1 MIKTTIMNR
10 IKSIKINVR
19 ISLLMVMLVSFG
31 MAASAQNVI
40 SGIVSEMVGNTK
52 EPVLGAN
59 VVLVNSQNRYI
70 KGAVTDFNGNYTLQV
85 PANAGKLKVRVSYIG
100 MKTKTVNYNGQT
112 TLNFTLESDE
122 ANKVKEIKVV
132 SRRSDRMGVSRLEQT
147 SSMQTLQVG
156 EIVEQ
161 SPIGTIEEALQ
172 GQISG
177 LDINLGGDPGARSSI
192 RIRGTSTLDGDAEPL
207 IVVDGVPYDVDISND
222 FSFQTANEEDF
233 GALLNIAPSNI
244 ESIDVLKDASATA
257 IYGSKGANGVLLI
270 NTKRGSYGK
279 TQFSFSTKFTVKK
292 EPASIPLLN
301 GRQYT
306 SLMQD
311 ELWNAANSKGISNA
325 SSEMDM
331 LFNADEINYNKAY
344 KYYDEYNCDTD
355 WLDAVK
361 QDAVITDNNF
371 SMSGGGEKATYR
383 FSLGYYNEQGTTKG
397 TGLDRLST
405 QFKITYNFS
414 DRLRVHTDFSF
425 TNTEKEANV
434 LDNARSMA
442 QKKMPNL
449 SPYWIDD
456 VTGLATGRYFM
467 QESDF
472 QGGYKDNYN
481 PVALVDLGFN
491 KTTMRE
497 EKMKVMLEYEFPFH
511 LRFQG
516 WVALNMKTNKNKKFL
531 PQEATGVLWTNSNAN
546 QATDATSDGFTLQSE
561 AKLLYNNVLGKK
573 HGLTATAIFR
583 TYQSQSFNSS
593 SVTYGNASSN
603 LSDPVVGSVVS
614 SSGSGNSEA
623 RSVSFIGQ
631 AVYSYDERYVLKA
644 SVNYEGNSAMGGRNR
659 FGTYPA
665 FGLAWNIDK
674 EHFWSESFHKW
685 FTEGKLRFGLGWA
698 GKAPSGAARYYGAY
712 TSLGQY
718 MDMQAIHA
726 IRMQLENLKWQ
737 STREYDFG
745 VDLRLWDKLNI
756 TFDYYD
762 KKTSD
767 LLLKDTKLPSTT
779 GYDKIAW
786 INSGVLSNKGFEL
799 RFDYQVL
806 KKKDW
811 FVSVNANISRNVN
824 KVEELPSTYKYENY
838 TFGNGNYALRILEN
852 APIGSFYGYRYKG
865 VYQNAE
871 DTYARDKNGTVM
883 RDYNGNPIIM
893 RNGSTQAFPGDAKYE
908 DINHDGVINE
918 NDIVYLGNANPKLI
932 GGGGFQV
939 KWKDLTLTTF
949 FYGRFGQK
957 IINKARMNLES
968 MYGTGNQ
975 STAVLSRWRAEG
987 DQTDIPRALYGMGYN
1002 YLGSDRFV
1010 EDATFVRL
1018 KTLSLSWNVPKKLL
1032 QKLNWG
1038 ISRANVFV
1046 TGYDLF
1052 TWTGYKGQ
1060 DPEVSLPSATKLVE
1074 DNATTPVSKRFAF
1087 GLTVNF

>member
-383 FSLGYYNEQGTTKG
+383 FSLGY
-397 TGLDRLST
+397 
-405 QFKITYNFS
+405 
-414 DRLRVHTDFSF
+414 
-425 TNTEKEANV
+425 
-434 LDNARSMA
+434 
-442 QKKMPNL
+442 
-449 SPYWIDD
+449 
-456 VTGLATGRYFM
+456 
-467 QESDF
+467 
-472 QGGYKDNYN
+472 
-481 PVALVDLGFN
+481 
-491 KTTMRE
+491 
-497 EKMKVMLEYEFPFH
+497 
-511 LRFQG
+511 
-516 WVALNMKTNKNKKFL
+516 
-531 PQEATGVLWTNSNAN
+531 
-546 QATDATSDGFTLQSE
+546 
-561 AKLLYNNVLGKK
+561 
-573 HGLTATAIFR
+573 TA
-583 TYQSQSFNSS
+583 
-593 SVTYGNASSN
+593 
-603 LSDPVVGSVVS
+603 
-614 SSGSGNSEA
+614 
-623 RSVSFIGQ
+623 
-631 AVYSYDERYVLKA
+631 
-644 SVNYEGNSAMGGRNR
+644 
-659 FGTYPA
+659 
-665 FGLAWNIDK
+665 
-674 EHFWSESFHKW
+674 
-685 FTEGKLRFGLGWA
+685 
-698 GKAPSGAARYYGAY
+698 
-712 TSLGQY
+712 
-718 MDMQAIHA
+718 
-726 IRMQLENLKWQ
+726 
-737 STREYDFG
+737 
-745 VDLRLWDKLNI
+745 
-756 TFDYYD
+756 
-762 KKTSD
+762 
-767 LLLKDTKLPSTT
+767 
-779 GYDKIAW
+779 
-786 INSGVLSNKGFEL
+786 
-799 RFDYQVL
+799 
-806 KKKDW
+806 
-811 FVSVNANISRNVN
+811 
-824 KVEELPSTYKYENY
+824 
-838 TFGNGNYALRILEN
+838 
-852 APIGSFYGYRYKG
+852 
-865 VYQNAE
+865 
-871 DTYARDKNGTVM
+871 
-883 RDYNGNPIIM
+883 
-893 RNGSTQAFPGDAKYE
+893 
-908 DINHDGVINE
+908 
-918 NDIVYLGNANPKLI
+918 
-932 GGGGFQV
+932 
-939 KWKDLTLTTF
+939 
-949 FYGRFGQK
+949 
-957 IINKARMNLES
+957 
-968 MYGTGNQ
+968 
-975 STAVLSRWRAEG
+975 G
-987 DQTDIPRALYGMGYN
+987 DQ
-1002 YLGSDRFV
+1002 
-1010 EDATFVRL
+1010 
-1018 KTLSLSWNVPKKLL
+1018 
-1032 QKLNWG
+1032 
-1038 ISRANVFV
+1038 
-1046 TGYDLF
+1046 
-1052 TWTGYKGQ
+1052 
-1060 DPEVSLPSATKLVE
+1060 
-1074 DNATTPVSKRFAF
+1074 
-1087 GLTVNF
+1087 